1 MKKLIL
7 ISFSLLLA
15 VYSWTQGCVAIRN
28 VAGISPDF
36 LFENIQPNNKLILNV
51 TNRYF
56 EASSTFRG
64 DKFITDT
71 LVTNRIYTLN
81 ISVLRILNKG
91 WSLGL
96 NVPVSANSR
105 NNGGDHKGF
114 GTLPRYT
121 TRSFGLGDIRFT
133 VYKWLLDPAVNNK
146 GNIQAGLGLKFPTGD
161 FRYQDYFT
169 RNDST
174 KVLAPVDQSIQLGD
188 GGTGITAELSAFYS
202 LNRTINVFIHG
213 FYLINPR
220 EQNGVSNLKGR
231 NATPAEIIDN
241 ITVMSVPD
249 QYSLRGGAN
258 LQFQKIVLTAGLR
271 YEKVPTDD
279 LIGGNKGFRRA
290 ASITSVEPGV
300 TYKMKRTL
308 VFINMAV
315 PFKRKMVQNTPNI
328 ISPGG
333 FANYLIFIG
342 TQFKL

>member
-1 MKKLIL
+1 MKKLFL
-7 ISFSLLLA
+7 TSFHLLLA

-28 VAGISPDF
+28 VAGISPDL
-36 LFENIQPNNKLILNV
+36 LFENIQPNDRLILNV

-56 EASSTFRG
+56 EASSTFIG
-64 DKFITDT
+64 DKFITDS

-81 ISVLRILNKG
+81 ISALRILNNG

-105 NNGGDHKGF
+105 RNNRDHGGPQTPK
-114 GTLPRYT
+114 YT

-133 VYKWLLDPAVNNK
+133 VYKWLLDPTRIKK
-146 GNIQAGLGLKFPTGD
+146 GNIQAGLGLKLPTGD
-161 FRYQDYFT
+161 FRYQDYFY

-188 GGTGITAELSAFYS
+188 GGTGISAELSAFYS
-202 LNRTINVFIHG
+202 LNKTIHIFVHG
-213 FYLINPR
+213 YYLINPR

-231 NATPAEIIDN
+231 NATPSEIIND

-249 QYSLRGGAN
+249 QYSFRGGAN
-258 LQFQKIVLTAGLR
+258 LQFHKIVLTAGLR
-271 YEKVPTDD
+271 YEKVPTED

-290 ASITSVEPGV
+290 ASITSIEPGV
-300 TYKMKRTL
+300 TYKLKKAL
-308 VFINMAV
+308 VFVNIAV
-315 PFKRKMVQNTPNI
+315 PFKRKMVQSIPNI

-333 FANYLIFIG
+333 FADYLVFIG